1 MLYQTIALDL
11 LEQDPPLHNRLRRER
26 KLLAAMT
33 ACAEELKRR
42 HLAWTGRLK
51 DSRPESHP
59 SQLSTEA
66 LELALDELRASIQQ
80 EFPIDAL

>member
-1 MLYQTIALDL
+1 MLYHTIALDL

-33 ACAEELKRR
+33 ACAEELKCR
-42 HLAWTGRLK
+42 HLAWIGRLK
-51 DSRPESHP
+51 ASRPESHP
-59 SQLSTEA
+59 SQLAAEA
-66 LELALDELRASIQQ
+66 LEVALDELRSSIQQ